1 MIAKRGVFFARRAFA
16 EQNPELLQIV
26 VESLDAADRWIEHNP
41 AEAQLLV
48 TEGGGYKLVASAAAG
63 GRSE

>member
-1 MIAKRGVFFARRAFA
+1 MWQK
-16 EQNPELLQIV
+16 
-26 VESLDAADRWIEHNP
+26 IENNP

-63 GRSE
+63 GRPE